1 MITRRPCPLPSGDSL
16 DAEQAKELFPQRA
29 GPFIFETTEAVHAS
43 PAAAVVR
50 RPWIHSPRSILL
62 EPPKRARALG
72 PGARLG
78 TACLTPL
85 ARCSWPNLLADY
97 RRRCRRRPAH
107 PCRHA
112 RGADRPPR
120 RGASAP
126 RARRFRGGL
135 EMAVPR
141 RARDGGSEAGSRCS
155 EARGLGQLRQCPAH
169 PAVRSEARPLGEQ
182 GWFTLTDPLEAE
194 ILVAADGTASVA
206 GRETPPA
213 QRRDH
218 AVCCAQAH
226 RNSHTC
232 AGPIFGRRPS

>member
-1 MITRRPCPLPSGDSL
+1 MGD
-16 DAEQAKELFPQRA
+16 
-29 GPFIFETTEAVHAS
+29 H
-43 PAAAVVR
+43 AAAVPPALWRFTGR
-50 RPWIHSPRSILL
+50 RAGQGVVSSARGALHLRNDRGGPCLPRRCCRQAPLDPFAPFDS
-62 EPPKRARALG
+62 ARAPEAG
-72 PGARLG
+72 SSTWSGRPPRNRLSH
-78 TACLTPL
+78 TPS
-85 ARCSWPNLLADY
+85 AVLLAKPLG
-97 RRRCRRRPAH
+97 RLPTTMPAASRAPVSPCPRRRP
-107 PCRHA
+107 PPPA
-112 RGADRPPR
+112 RCERPSR
-120 RGASAP
+120 Q
-126 RARRFRGGL
+126 
-135 EMAVPR
+135 AVPR

>member
-1 MITRRPCPLPSGDSL
+1 VITRRPCPLPSGDSL

-141 RARDGGSEAGSRCS
+141 RARDGGSEAGSRWRF
-155 EARGLGQLRQCPAH
+155 RGWLEMQ
-169 PAVRSEARPLGEQ
+169 RSARPR
-182 GWFTLTDPLEAE
+182 P
-194 ILVAADGTASVA
+194 AAPVPGAPCS
-206 GRETPPA
+206 
-213 QRRDH
+213 
-218 AVCCAQAH
+218 
-226 RNSHTC
+226 S
-232 AGPIFGRRPS
+232 F